1 MREVNLKNKTVAV
14 DELKKFGFH
23 KTAEGWQYEKNICDD
38 QLSLTLTY
46 KEGKLFSEVKD
57 NFGEEY
63 VLHLVE
69 NSAGGYVGAVRSEYE
84 EILSAFE
91 ENCCEE
97 NIFRAALTKNLI
109 SYVRDKYGDELE
121 FLWEKYPNAAIWR
134 RKDTKKWYGLV
145 MEISERKLGLDSDKD
160 VEILDLR
167 GKVDELQN
175 LIDGVKYFA
184 GYHMNKKSWL
194 TIRLEGSVDFD
205 EICTRLDASYTLA
218 KK

>member
-14 DELKKFGFH
+14 AELEKFGFE
-23 KTAEGWQYEKNICDD
+23 KASDGWRYEKNICDD
-38 QLSLTLTY
+38 QLSLTLDY
-46 KEGKLFSEVKD
+46 KAGKLFSEVKD

-84 EILSAFE
+84 EILAAFE

-134 RKDTKKWYGLV
+134 RKDSKKWYGLV

-184 GYHMNKKSWL
+184 GYHMNKKSWY
-194 TIRLEGSVDFD
+194 TIRLDGSVDFD
-205 EICTRLDASYTLA
+205 EICTRLDESYTLA

>member
-14 DELKKFGFH
+14 DELEKFGFQ
-23 KTAEGWQYEKNICDD
+23 KTADGWQYEKNICDD

-46 KEGKLFSEVKD
+46 KAGKLFSEVKD

-69 NSAGGYVGAVRSEYE
+69 NSAGGFVGTVRSEYE
-84 EILSAFE
+84 EILAAFE

-97 NIFRAALTKNLI
+97 NIFRAELTKNLI

-184 GYHMNKKSWL
+184 GYHMNKKSWY
-194 TIRLEGSVDFD
+194 TIRLDGSVDFD
-205 EICTRLDASYTLA
+205 EICTRLDESYTLA
-218 KK
+218 TK

>member
-1 MREVNLKNKTVAV
+1 MKDKTVA
-14 DELKKFGFH
+14 ENTLEKFGFH
-23 KTAEGWQYEKNICDD
+23 NTADGWQYEKNICDN

-46 KEGKLFSEVKD
+46 KAGKLFSEIKD

-63 VLHLVE
+63 ILHLVE
-69 NSAGGYVGAVRSEYE
+69 DSVGGYVGAVRSEYE
-84 EILSAFE
+84 EILATFE
-91 ENCCEE
+91 EHCCEE
-97 NIFRAALTKNLI
+97 NIFRASLTKSLI

-134 RKDTKKWYGLV
+134 RKDSKKWYGLV

-167 GKVDELQN
+167 GNVAELQN
-175 LIDGVKYFA
+175 LVDGVKYFG
-184 GYHMNKKSWL
+184 GYHMNKKSWY
-194 TIRLEGSVDFD
+194 TIRLDGTVEFD
-205 EICTRLDASYTLA
+205 EICTRLDESYILA

>member
-1 MREVNLKNKTVAV
+1 MREVNLKNKTV
-14 DELKKFGFH
+14 DESTLETFGFH
-23 KTAEGWQYEKNICDD
+23 KTAEGWKYEKNICDD

-46 KEGKLFSEVKD
+46 KAGKLFSEVKD

-69 NSAGGYVGAVRSEYE
+69 NSAGGFVGTVRSEYE
-84 EILSAFE
+84 EILATFD

-97 NIFRAALTKNLI
+97 NIFRAELTKNLI
-109 SYVRDKYGDELE
+109 SYVREKYGDELE

-184 GYHMNKKSWL
+184 GYHMNKKNWL
-194 TIRLEGSVDFD
+194 TIRLDGSVDFG

>member
-1 MREVNLKNKTVAV
+1 MREVNLKNKTVSV

-46 KEGKLFSEVKD
+46 KEGKLFSAVKD

-69 NSAGGYVGAVRSEYE
+69 NSAGGYVGTVRSEYE
-84 EILSAFE
+84 KILSAFE

-97 NIFRAALTKNLI
+97 NIFRAELTKNLI

-184 GYHMNKKSWL
+184 GYHMNKKSWY
-194 TIRLEGSVDFD
+194 TIRLDGSVDFD
-205 EICTRLDASYTLA
+205 EICTRLDESYTLA
-218 KK
+218 TK